1 MIMGSQIRNPKVHL
15 HKLTGTD
22 TKAAIKPSLNEILD
36 RPCFQDVRRVLIKPN
51 LVNGSPAHS
60 GVTTDLKLVSS
71 LVEILRAQGISEI
84 SVGDSTIEGTAEVF
98 EALGVYNLKKLG
110 VRVVNFDK
118 DEWITVESPLGLA
131 LKRFRIAREV
141 LESDLIISAAKM
153 KTHAET
159 GVTLS
164 IKNCLGMIS
173 SKDRQAAHRT
183 DIDEAIVDVYSYLK
197 KNKKVISVVDAMWA
211 LEGRRGPIAG
221 DPVKMDLVVAGTDPL
236 AVDAVCVDV
245 MGYNPRSIPHLA
257 LAHRH
262 GLGEFEGV
270 EVNGL
275 RIEDVRRKFQ
285 MPNLLPTYESR
296 LASYALQRV
305 FKKRAF
311 LRYPDS
317 CSGCRACAESCPV
330 EAMEIVDGKA
340 SVPTDR
346 CIGCLVCMEACRQG
360 ALDYKMRLS
369 WAYGG
374 ARALY
379 RCLR

>member
-1 MIMGSQIRNPKVHL
+1 MNLQVYL
-15 HKLTGTD
+15 HKLMDID

-36 RPCFQDVRRVLIKPN
+36 RPDFQDVRKVLIKPN

-60 GVTTDLKLVSS
+60 GVTTDLKLVAL
-71 LVEILRAQGISEI
+71 LVELLRERGISEI
-84 SVGDSTIEGTAEVF
+84 FVGDSTIEGTEEVF
-98 EALGVYNLKKLG
+98 EGLGVYDLEKLG
-110 VRVVNFDK
+110 VRIVNFDK
-118 DEWITVESPLGLA
+118 DEWVTVESPLGLA
-131 LKRFRIAREV
+131 LKRFRIARAV

-183 DIDEAIVDVYSYLK
+183 NIDKAIVDVYSYLK
-197 KNKKVISVVDAMWA
+197 KNKMVISVVDAIWA
-211 LEGRRGPIAG
+211 LEGRRGPITG
-221 DPVKMDLVVAGTDPL
+221 DAAKMDLVVAGADPL

-245 MGYNPRSIPHLA
+245 MGHDPKSIPHLA
-257 LAHRH
+257 LAQRHR
-262 GLGEFEGV
+262 LGELEGI
-270 EVNGL
+270 EIKGQK
-275 RIEDVRRKFQ
+275 IEDVRRKFR
-285 MPNLLPTYESR
+285 MPTVLPTYESR

-305 FKKRAF
+305 FKKRAI
-311 LRYPDS
+311 LRYPEN

-330 EAMEIVDGKA
+330 EAMEIVDGRA
-340 SVPTDR
+340 RVPTDR

-360 ALDYKMRLS
+360 ALDYQMRFS

-374 ARALY
+374 VKALY
-379 RCLR
+379 RCVRS